1 MLVLDNWFVRRQQAS
16 RLPRT
21 CIAQLGS
28 IVGKKLSSFCGIYWM
43 YQAGSARCYLERNGS
58 KYIFLPYLKRDDL
71 KLLTLFISNGPYT
84 QTISCFINNASKI
97 IRIWIN
103 PNHEGF
109 EIPQIITEK
118 YPFSDY
124 RIKKYFVKS
133 VSRQFLEHQFSL
145 FCMFNQS

>member
-1 MLVLDNWFVRRQQAS
+1 M
-16 RLPRT
+16 
-21 CIAQLGS
+21 
-28 IVGKKLSSFCGIYWM
+28 SSFCGIYWM
-43 YQAGSARCYLERNGS
+43 YQAGSARCCLERNGS

-133 VSRQFLEHQFSL
+133 VSWQSLERQFSVCSINHNAMRHSCTL
-145 FCMFNQS
+145 

>member
-1 MLVLDNWFVRRQQAS
+1 
-16 RLPRT
+16 
-21 CIAQLGS
+21 
-28 IVGKKLSSFCGIYWM
+28 M

-103 PNHEGF
+103 PNHTANIYSF
-109 EIPQIITEK
+109 LLCPVSTVVSLYSLHLIPYPVQGRSYSKKTVISFTIIPLYLEQQLNVNHT
-118 YPFSDY
+118 
-124 RIKKYFVKS
+124 VKLQWK
-133 VSRQFLEHQFSL
+133 VGH
-145 FCMFNQS
+145 N